1 MTYIELETGEKVF
14 IILSLLIIS
23 LALII
28 LFYCKDPKV
37 AKSFVKDSFLC
48 LIAGFILYY
57 YFKYVINLLIFLAII
72 WVIDKICGCVD
83 DQNRRNRGNPPNFS
97 LLKYLNQFQG
107 PMQDMHVNYYE

>member
-28 LFYCKDPKV
+28 LFYCKDPKA
-37 AKSFVKDSFLC
+37 AKLFAKDSFLC

-57 YFKYVINLLIFLAII
+57 YFKYVISFLILFAIVC
-72 WVIDKICGCVD
+72 VIVKICGCDD
-83 DQNRRNRGNPPNFS
+83 DQNRRNRGNLPNFS
-97 LLKYLNQFQG
+97 LLKYLNEFQG

>member
-1 MTYIELETGEKVF
+1 M
-14 IILSLLIIS
+14 
-23 LALII
+23 ALII

-57 YFKYVINLLIFLAII
+57 YFQYVISFLILLAIVG
-72 WVIDKICGCVD
+72 VIVKICDCDD
-83 DQNRRNRGNPPNFS
+83 DQNPRNRGNLPNFS

-107 PMQDMHVNYYE
+107 PMQDMQVNYYEW

>member
-28 LFYCKDPKV
+28 LFYYKDPKV

-57 YFKYVINLLIFLAII
+57 YFQYVISILILL
-72 WVIDKICGCVD
+72 VIVGVIVKICDCD
-83 DQNRRNRGNPPNFS
+83 DQNPRNRGNLPNFS
-97 LLKYLNQFQG
+97 LLKFLNQFQG
-107 PMQDMHVNYYE
+107 PMQDMQVNYYE